1 MLKQNVKQICKWISH
16 ALGFACLLLSQFS
29 YSAPAANVKTTIDR
43 AETPDN
49 VKEKLILPYLFST
62 DSMGL
67 NIGLGGMLS
76 GYFQDQ
82 MTIGGTVF
90 GGEVSRGA
98 SIGVWN
104 FKLPKTE
111 RFFMSTYG
119 FLGYYPDQRAY
130 TGGALEFIPSG
141 IPLPGSNDS
150 SNLQYLEANGS
161 SNWFDIKLEYA
172 LPIGATKE
180 KGRVEYKLARGLLVS
195 EPSGG
200 REWNPLESGATV
212 MALRQF
218 NRYQSFEF
226 EDESLDGSIHA
237 IELGILYD
245 NTDLSFNPSYGSSQ
259 YFSISYDGGWLESND
274 EWTFINLD
282 MSKYFSLGESDWA
295 SQRILALNF
304 WTGYSPSWELEYD
317 EQGGRRI
324 TNAAP
329 YNEGATLGGFYRMRG
344 FDQNRFHDK
353 ASIYTSAEYRYTLK
367 ANPIED
373 INWLRFLRLDWFQLV
388 GFAEAGRVAPQYSAS
403 ELLTDLKFDYGV
415 SLRALTAGIVIR
427 FDIAHSD
434 EATNAWVM
442 VDHPF

>member
-1 MLKQNVKQICKWISH
+1 MLKMKAIKVQMSLACFYLIS
-16 ALGFACLLLSQFS
+16 A
-29 YSAPAANVKTTIDR
+29 YSAMAAPAANVKTTIDR
-43 AETPDN
+43 AETPNN

-67 NIGLGGMLS
+67 NLGVGGMLS

-90 GGEVSRGA
+90 GGEVSQGA
-98 SIGVWN
+98 GLGVWN

-111 RFFMSTYG
+111 RFFLSAVG

-130 TGGALEFIPSG
+130 AGGSAEFIPAG
-141 IPLPGSNDS
+141 VALPGSNSS
-150 SNLQYLEANGS
+150 SNQQFLEADGS
-161 SNWFDIKLEYA
+161 SNWLDIKLEYA
-172 LPIGATKE
+172 LPMGATKD
-180 KGRVEYKLARGLLVS
+180 KGRVEYKLAGGLLVS

-200 REWNPLESGATV
+200 KQWDPLTTGSTV
-212 MALRQF
+212 MVLRQF

-226 EDESLDGSIHA
+226 EPQTLEGSIHA

-245 NTDLSFNPSYGSSQ
+245 NTDFSVNPSYGSSQ
-259 YFSISYDGGWLESND
+259 YLSVSRDISWLDSDNQ
-274 EWTFINLD
+274 WTFINLD
-282 MSKYFSLGESDWA
+282 MSKYFSFGPSDWA

-304 WTGYSPSWELEYD
+304 WTGYSPSWELEFD
-317 EQGGRRI
+317 DQGGRRVI
-324 TNAAP
+324 NNAP

-353 ASIYTSAEYRYTLK
+353 ASIYTAAEYRYTLK
-367 ANPIED
+367 NNPVED
-373 INWLRFLRLDWFQLV
+373 IHWLRFLRLDWFQLV
-388 GFAEAGRVAPQYSAS
+388 GFAEAGRVAPEYTAS
-403 ELLTDLKFDYGV
+403 ELLSDLKFDYGV

-427 FDIAHSD
+427 FDIAHSQ
-434 EATNAWVM
+434 ESTNAWVM